1 VPLTIADRMVG
12 LHAAHSVAMALYGRE
27 RTGRGCRIDVPM
39 FETMASVVLS
49 DHIYGHTFEP
59 PSGGAGYVRLLSPG
73 RRPYETSDGYICA
86 LVYNDGHWQR
96 FLHAIERDD
105 LRVDPRFADLA
116 SRTRHIDEVYGFL
129 GQTLCVQSTAHWLE
143 LFEDID
149 VPAVPLNT
157 VESLLDDPHLAA
169 VGFFRQVEHPS
180 EGAMRTFGAPARWV
194 GYDVSKLAPAPRLG
208 EHTES
213 VLRECGFDAVALAS
227 LLVGGAAVPV
237 LADAEVSE

>member
-1 VPLTIADRMVG
+1 
-12 LHAAHSVAMALYGRE
+12 
-27 RTGRGCRIDVPM
+27 M

-49 DHIYGHTFEP
+49 DHLYGRTFEP
-59 PSGGAGYVRLLSPG
+59 PSGDAGYVRLLSPG

-129 GQTLCVQSTAHWLE
+129 GQTLRVQSTAHWLA
-143 LFEDID
+143 LFEQID

-213 VLRECGFDAVALAS
+213 VLRECGFDASALAS
-227 LLVGGAAVPV
+227 LLANGAAVSV
-237 LADAEVSE
+237 VAADAEVSA

>member
-1 VPLTIADRMVG
+1 
-12 LHAAHSVAMALYGRE
+12 MALYGRE

-49 DHIYGHTFEP
+49 DHLYGRTFEP
-59 PSGGAGYVRLLSPG
+59 PSGDVGYVRLLSPG

-96 FLHAIERDD
+96 FLQAIERDD

-129 GQTLCVQSTAHWLE
+129 GQTLRMQSTAYWLA
-143 LFEDID
+143 LFEQID

-180 EGAMRTFGAPARWV
+180 EGTMRTFGAPARWV
-194 GYDVSKLAPAPRLG
+194 GYDVSQLAPAPRLG

-213 VLRECGFDAVALAS
+213 VLRECGFDASALAS
-227 LLVGGAAVPV
+227 LLGSGAAVPV
-237 LADAEVSE
+237 LADAELSA

>member
-1 VPLTIADRMVG
+1 MI
-12 LHAAHSVAMALYGRE
+12 E
-27 RTGRGCRIDVPM
+27 VPM
-39 FETMASVVLS
+39 LETLASFWLTE
-49 DHIYGHTFEP
+49 HLF
-59 PSGGAGYVRLLSPG
+59 GATWRPERGAMGYDRIINKFRHPF
-73 RRPYETSDGYICA
+73 PTKDGYICA

-213 VLRECGFDAVALAS
+213 VLRECGFDASALAS
-227 LLVGGAAVPV
+227 LLGSGAAAPF
-237 LADAEVSE
+237 LTDAEVSA

>member
-1 VPLTIADRMVG
+1 
-12 LHAAHSVAMALYGRE
+12 
-27 RTGRGCRIDVPM
+27 
-39 FETMASVVLS
+39 
-49 DHIYGHTFEP
+49 
-59 PSGGAGYVRLLSPG
+59 YVRLLSPG

-227 LLVGGAAVPV
+227 LLVGGAAVPL

>member
-1 VPLTIADRMVG
+1 MVG

-49 DHIYGHTFEP
+49 DHLYGRTFEP
-59 PSGGAGYVRLLSPG
+59 PSGDTGYVRLLSPG
-73 RRPYETSDGYICA
+73 RRPYETSNGYICA

-129 GQTLCVQSTAHWLE
+129 GQTLRVQSTAHWMA
-143 LFEDID
+143 LFEQID

-169 VGFFRQVEHPS
+169 VGFFRQVEHPC
-180 EGAMRTFGAPARWV
+180 EGEIRTFGTSARWV
-194 GYDVSKLAPAPRLG
+194 GYDVSQLAPAPRLG

-213 VLRECGFDAVALAS
+213 VLRECGFDASALVS
-227 LLVGGAAVPV
+227 LLVSGAAVSEAAGV
-237 LADAEVSE
+237 QVSA

>member
-1 VPLTIADRMVG
+1 M
-12 LHAAHSVAMALYGRE
+12 
-27 RTGRGCRIDVPM
+27 
-39 FETMASVVLS
+39 
-49 DHIYGHTFEP
+49 
-59 PSGGAGYVRLLSPG
+59 
-73 RRPYETSDGYICA
+73 
-86 LVYNDGHWQR
+86 
-96 FLHAIERDD
+96 
-105 LRVDPRFADLA
+105 
-116 SRTRHIDEVYGFL
+116 
-129 GQTLCVQSTAHWLE
+129 
-143 LFEDID
+143 
-149 VPAVPLNT
+149 PAVPLNT

-227 LLVGGAAVPV
+227 LLVGGAAVPL

>member
-1 VPLTIADRMVG
+1 MVG

-49 DHIYGHTFEP
+49 DHLYGRTFEP
-59 PSGGAGYVRLLSPG
+59 PSGDTGYVRLLSPG
-73 RRPYETSDGYICA
+73 RRPYETSNGYICA

-129 GQTLCVQSTAHWLE
+129 GQTLRVQSTAHWMA
-143 LFEDID
+143 LFEQID

-180 EGAMRTFGAPARWV
+180 EGVMRTFGAPARWV

-213 VLRECGFDAVALAS
+213 VLRECGFDASALAS
-227 LLVGGAAVPV
+227 LLGSGAAAPF
-237 LADAEVSE
+237 LTDAELSA